1 MPCIT
6 YMWNLKY
13 STNEP
18 MYKTETDSQTERIDL
33 WVTRRGTG
41 WKEKDGLGVW
51 IGRCKLSYLG
61 CINKVPNV

>member
-18 MYKTETDSQTERIDL
+18 MYKTERDSQTERIDL

-41 WKEKDGLGVW
+41 WKEKDGFGVW
-51 IGRCKLSYLG
+51 DWQMQTIIFRMYKQGS
-61 CINKVPNV
+61 

>member
-1 MPCIT
+1 
-6 YMWNLKY
+6 MWNLKY

-61 CINKVPNV
+61 